1 MQYAHKVRKERE
13 KMKIT
18 IEAESKEITDFVI
31 SLQSWRVAKKT
42 VDLFPKNFNSTL
54 AEAIRRASKHNET
67 EET

>member
-1 MQYAHKVRKERE
+1 
-13 KMKIT
+13 MKIT